1 MITGYN
7 SQININGKTYSCK
20 SREIKMEYTFKVGDY
35 VKLGES
41 FTSYTLQHDYIYIVS
56 YIDNEKGIIQFKNNN
71 NTYHKNYFVKVEPK
85 FKFKEMVL
93 FDGNPYQV
101 LKSVIS
107 DGKFFYYCGDKRL
120 ISIIVPEEYLK
131 TAKVDEQ
138 KPLPIKSDNDEFYY
152 WFFSAQEINGPGE
165 SSSKS
170 ENILH
175 YVMETINYFCSK
187 PYIIISYKFVNKN
200 DTPGIL
206 VKFAK
211 YK

>member
-7 SQININGKTYSCK
+7 SQININGKTYNCEWW
-20 SREIKMEYTFKVGDY
+20 EIKMENTFKVGDY
-35 VKLGES
+35 VKLSKS
-41 FTSYTLQHDYIYIVS
+41 FTSCTLQHDYIYIVS
-56 YIDNEKGIIQFKNNN
+56 FSGVNQMIKVENNGN
-71 NTYHKNYFVKVEPK
+71 VYYKKYFEKVEPK
-85 FKFKEMVL
+85 FKINQTVL
-93 FDGNPYQV
+93 FDGNVYKV
-101 LKSVIS
+101 VRTFIN
-107 DGKFFYYCGDKRL
+107 DGKLFYFCTDERL
-120 ISIIVPEEYLK
+120 VSITVPEEYLK
-131 TAKVDEQ
+131 VVKVDEQ

-165 SSSKS
+165 SSAKP

-175 YVMETINYFCSK
+175 YVMKTINYFHSK
-187 PYIIISYKFVNKN
+187 SYIIISYKFVNKN